1 MEKKIIQV
9 NESEYNSILRQV
21 VAVIENSK
29 ATIAK
34 NINIGI
40 NTTHWNIGKLLHDKK
55 LESKHGSGV
64 VNRLSVDLK
73 QMYPEMGVSPRN
85 LWDMKKFYERFKESD
100 EKLRHAVA
108 VLPWSSIP
116 DTDHLTI
123 SWLTCLVP
131 WRHIASFRRNRAYHA
146 KGLGTTN

>member
-40 NTTHWNIGKLLHDKK
+40 NTTHWNTTVKK
-55 LESKHGSGV
+55 ARWIFCFSI
-64 VNRLSVDLK
+64 
-73 QMYPEMGVSPRN
+73 
-85 LWDMKKFYERFKESD
+85 
-100 EKLRHAVA
+100 VA
-108 VLPWSSIP
+108 FIA
-116 DTDHLTI
+116 
-123 SWLTCLVP
+123 SWL
-131 WRHIASFRRNRAYHA
+131 WI
-146 KGLGTTN
+146 

>member
-40 NTTHWNIGKLLHDKK
+40 NTTHWNIGKLLHDWCRK
-55 LESKHGSGV
+55 
-64 VNRLSVDLK
+64 
-73 QMYPEMGVSPRN
+73 
-85 LWDMKKFYERFKESD
+85 
-100 EKLRHAVA
+100 
-108 VLPWSSIP
+108 
-116 DTDHLTI
+116 
-123 SWLTCLVP
+123 
-131 WRHIASFRRNRAYHA
+131 
-146 KGLGTTN
+146 

>member
-64 VNRLSVDLK
+64 VNRLSDRK
-73 QMYPEMGVSPRN
+73 QGPQVVVCNAQFFLLQYRNHKHTVEMRPV
-85 LWDMKKFYERFKESD
+85 
-100 EKLRHAVA
+100 H
-108 VLPWSSIP
+108 
-116 DTDHLTI
+116 
-123 SWLTCLVP
+123 
-131 WRHIASFRRNRAYHA
+131 
-146 KGLGTTN
+146 